1 MTQRREI
8 DWQTRWLEVTITKT
22 KTLLFLPPAPE
33 RHAQQNLAF
42 FAPAPE
48 SDCGFHET

>member
-22 KTLLFLPPAPE
+22 KTLLF
-33 RHAQQNLAF
+33 
-42 FAPAPE
+42 FAPAPRT
-48 SDCGFHET
+48 DFGFPASAAFSQNLNI